1 MAESVTAE
9 VKENP
14 SLRARAKARVD
25 KPEQPSAEKQ
35 KKSKNSENAATDDEQ
50 LGRLQPACLG
60 IGVAVVLAS
69 IILYLAT
76 PPGPMKPRIWTPVEL
91 ARYNGSN
98 PKLPLLLSILGS
110 VFDVSKGHVHY
121 GPNGS
126 YHHFLGRDASR
137 AFVSGNF
144 TGAGLTD
151 SLKGLTASE
160 IKSIEDWRFF
170 FSKTYI
176 YVGKLVGR
184 FYDEDGNPTKELNRV
199 AKKIAQANK
208 LAEQQK
214 ADEDRFPNCNSRWS
228 QDKGGEVWCN
238 SGHYPRIVERVAELP
253 RKGPPGTRCACFEE
267 DELKR
272 PGLRV
277 YESCDYYSNKCN
289 TS

>member
-1 MAESVTAE
+1 MKNSISNWFPGNVTDN
-9 VKENP
+9 VWTD
-14 SLRARAKARVD
+14 LLCGHLGKAR
-25 KPEQPSAEKQ
+25 
-35 KKSKNSENAATDDEQ
+35 
-50 LGRLQPACLG
+50 
-60 IGVAVVLAS
+60 
-69 IILYLAT
+69 
-76 PPGPMKPRIWTPVEL
+76 
-91 ARYNGSN
+91 
-98 PKLPLLLSILGS
+98 S

-160 IKSIEDWRFF
+160 IKSIEDWRIF

-184 FYDEDGNPTKELNRV
+184 FYDENGNPAKELNRV
-199 AKKIAQANK
+199 AKKIAQANR

-267 DELKR
+267 NELKR